1 MAKGGADN
9 PPDAVSWDS
18 YRTKLQSP
26 PGGYTYRGVYMLPM
40 DATHAVAVYG
50 RTVNAALSYGTAEEV
65 VWRTV

>member
-40 DATHAVAVYG
+40 DATHAVA
-50 RTVNAALSYGTAEEV
+50 AALSYGTAEV